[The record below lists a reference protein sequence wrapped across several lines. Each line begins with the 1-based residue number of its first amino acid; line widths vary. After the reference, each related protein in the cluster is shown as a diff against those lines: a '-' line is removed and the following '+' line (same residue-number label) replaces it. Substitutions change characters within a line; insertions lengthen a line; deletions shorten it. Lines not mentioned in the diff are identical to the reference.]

1 MCVVVA
7 MTCVRGFECELFN
20 VCVQL
25 LSLDRPQQ
33 GETSL
38 RSVDAGT
45 KKRSFHILCHLMC
58 ALCVAWL
65 KGRGCELS
73 SSVT

>member
-1 MCVVVA
+1 
-7 MTCVRGFECELFN
+7 MTCVRVFECVLFN
-20 VCVQL
+20 VCVL
-25 LSLDRPQQ
+25 LLLLDRPQK
-33 GETSL
+33 GETQPQ
-38 RSVDAGT
+38 SVDAGT
-45 KKRSFHILCHLMC
+45 KKRSFHVICHWMC